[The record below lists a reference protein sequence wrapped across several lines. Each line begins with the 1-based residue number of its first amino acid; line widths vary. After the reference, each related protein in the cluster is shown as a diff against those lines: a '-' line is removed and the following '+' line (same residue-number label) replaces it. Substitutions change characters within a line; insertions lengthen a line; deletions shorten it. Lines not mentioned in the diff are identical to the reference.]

1 MVTSFALAL
10 AQFLYCLKKQL
21 NRFMKKILVPT
32 DLSVIAE
39 RGLTLAVEI
48 AERSEAEIS
57 LVNFTRHPFGK
68 TFTAMGDVNTKI
80 DKEGELFNLQLLH
93 LNKQKLDQL
102 GQKYSEHG
110 VDIQTDIVDEEFK
123 EGIDEY
129 LHRENIDLV
138 VMGTSG
144 EENATETFTGNHT
157 EQVIKISKCPVLSV
171 RDGFQIKDFNKI
183 VLAVNVIKDNE
194 HIHEALDTLADLAA
208 CFDAHIFLVHVR
220 DKATDY
226 SDINLKEYFNE
237 MAEDAG
243 LRNYSVTIYEADDQA
258 NGVIQF
264 AREVKAGLIAVI
276 KNSSDG
282 IFRIFSNH
290 FSDRL
295 VKEVGRPVFTYNLQN
310 A

>member
-1 MVTSFALAL
+1 
-10 AQFLYCLKKQL
+10 
-21 NRFMKKILVPT
+21 MKKILVPT
-32 DLSVIAE
+32 DLSVVAE
-39 RGLTLAVEI
+39 RGLTLAIEI

-57 LVNFTRHPFGK
+57 LVNFMRHPFGK
-68 TFTAMGDVNTKI
+68 TFTAMGEVSSKV

-93 LNKQKLDQL
+93 LNKEKLDAL
-102 GQKYSEHG
+102 GKKYSQHG
-110 VDIQTDIVDEEFK
+110 VDIQTAIVDEEFK
-123 EGIDEY
+123 DGIDEY
-129 LHRENIDLV
+129 LQREDIDLV

-144 EENATETFTGNHT
+144 EESAAEAFTGNHT
-157 EQVIKISKCPVLSV
+157 EQVIKVSKCPVLSV

-183 VLAVNVIKDNE
+183 VLAVNVIKGNE
-194 HIHEALDTLADLAA
+194 HVHEALDTLADLAA
-208 CFDAHIFLVHVR
+208 CFDAHIYLVHVR

-226 SDINLKEYFNE
+226 SNINLKEFFTN
-237 MAEDAG
+237 MAEDVG

-258 NGVIQF
+258 SGVIQF

-276 KNSSDG
+276 KNSTDG

-295 VKEVGRPVFTYNLQN
+295 VKEVGRPVFTFNLQN

>member
-1 MVTSFALAL
+1 
-10 AQFLYCLKKQL
+10 
-21 NRFMKKILVPT
+21 MKKILVPT

-39 RGLTLAVEI
+39 RGLTLALEI

-68 TFTAMGDVNTKI
+68 TFTAMGEVSSKV
-80 DKEGELFNLQLLH
+80 DKEGELYNLQLLH
-93 LNKQKLDQL
+93 LNKQKLDEL
-102 GQKYSEHG
+102 GQKYSQQG
-110 VDIQTDIVDEEFK
+110 VDIETAIVDEEFK
-123 EGIDEY
+123 DGIDEY
-129 LHRENIDLV
+129 LQRENVDLV

-144 EENATETFTGNHT
+144 EENAAEVFTGNHT

-183 VLAVNVIKDNE
+183 VLAVNVIKDNA
-194 HIHEALDTLADLAA
+194 HVHQALDTLADLAA
-208 CFDAHIFLVHVR
+208 CFDAHIYLVHVR

-226 SDINLKEYFNE
+226 SDINLKDFFTN
-237 MAEDAG
+237 MAEAAD

-258 NGVIQF
+258 NGIIQF

-276 KNSSDG
+276 KNSQDG

-295 VKEVGRPVFTYNLQN
+295 VKEVGRPVFTFNLQN
-310 A
+310 V

>member
-1 MVTSFALAL
+1 
-10 AQFLYCLKKQL
+10 
-21 NRFMKKILVPT
+21 MKKILVPT
-32 DLSVIAE
+32 DLSSVAE
-39 RGLTLAVEI
+39 RGLSLAIEI

-68 TFTAMGDVNTKI
+68 TFTAMGEISSKI
-80 DKEGELFNLQLLH
+80 DREGDLYNLKLLQVTKE
-93 LNKQKLDQL
+93 KLDEL
-102 GQKYSEHG
+102 VSRYSDHG
-110 VDIQTDIVDEEFK
+110 VDIQTSIVDEEFK
-123 EGIDEY
+123 DGIDTY
-129 LHRENIDLV
+129 LHKENIDLV

-144 EENATETFTGNHT
+144 EENATEVFTGNHV

-183 VLAVNVIKDNE
+183 VLAVNVIKNNA
-194 HIHEALDTLADLAA
+194 HVNVALNTLADLAA

-220 DKATDY
+220 DGATDY
-226 SDINLKEYFNE
+226 ANVNLQDFFTS
-237 MAEDAG
+237 MAERAG
-243 LRNYSVTIYEADDQA
+243 LRNYSVTIYEAADDQA

-282 IFRIFSNH
+282 IFRIFSSH

-295 VKEVGRPVFTYNLQN
+295 VKEVGRPVFTFNLQN
-310 A
+310 AE

>member
-1 MVTSFALAL
+1 
-10 AQFLYCLKKQL
+10 
-21 NRFMKKILVPT
+21 MKKILVPT

-39 RGLTLAVEI
+39 RGLTLAIEI

-68 TFTAMGDVNTKI
+68 TFTAMGELSSKI
-80 DKEGELFNLQLLH
+80 DREGELFNLQLLQI
-93 LNKQKLDQL
+93 NKQKLDAL
-102 GQKYSEHG
+102 VEKYSDHG
-110 VDIQTDIVDEEFK
+110 VDIQTAIVDEEFK
-123 EGIDEY
+123 DGVDEY

-144 EENATETFTGNHT
+144 EENATEAFTGNHT

-171 RDGFQIKDFNKI
+171 RDGFQITDFNKI
-183 VLAVNVIKDNE
+183 VLAVNVIKDNS
-194 HIHEALDTLADLAA
+194 HVNEALDTLADLAA
-208 CFDAHIFLVHVR
+208 CFDAHIYLVHVR

-226 SDINLKEYFNE
+226 ANINLKEFFTA
-237 MAEDAG
+237 MAEHAG
-243 LRNYSVTIYEADDQA
+243 LKNYSVTIYEADDQA

-276 KNSSDG
+276 KNSTDG
-282 IFRIFSNH
+282 IFRIFSSH

-295 VKEVGRPVFTYNLQN
+295 VKEVGRPVFTFNLQN

>member
-1 MVTSFALAL
+1 M
-10 AQFLYCLKKQL
+10 
-21 NRFMKKILVPT
+21 RKILVPT

-39 RGLTLAVEI
+39 RGLTLAIEI

-68 TFTAMGDVNTKI
+68 TFTAMGEVTSKVDQ
-80 DKEGELFNLQLLH
+80 EGELYNLQLLH
-93 LNKQKLDQL
+93 VTKKKMEDLVA
-102 GQKYSEHG
+102 KYSQHG

-123 EGIDEY
+123 DGIDEY
-129 LHRENIDLV
+129 LHRENIDLI

-144 EENATETFTGNHT
+144 EENATEVFTGNHT

-171 RDGFQIKDFNKI
+171 RDGYQIKDFNKV
-183 VLAVNVIKDNE
+183 VLAVNVIKNNTHVND
-194 HIHEALDTLADLAA
+194 ALNTLADLAA
-208 CFDAHIFLVHVR
+208 CFDAHIYLVHVR
-220 DKATDY
+220 DRAADY
-226 SDINLKEYFNE
+226 PNIDLKDFFIK
-237 MAEDAG
+237 MAERAG
-243 LRNYSVTIYEADDQA
+243 LRNYSVTIHDADDQA
-258 NGVIQF
+258 NGVIEF

-295 VKEVGRPVFTYNLQN
+295 VKEVGRPVFTFNLQN
-310 A
+310 VE

>member
-1 MVTSFALAL
+1 
-10 AQFLYCLKKQL
+10 
-21 NRFMKKILVPT
+21 MKKILVPT

-39 RGLTLAVEI
+39 RGLTLALEI

-57 LVNFTRHPFGK
+57 LVNFTCHPFGK
-68 TFTAMGDVNTKI
+68 TFTAMGEVSSKI
-80 DKEGELFNLQLLH
+80 DKEGELYNLQLLH
-93 LNKQKLDQL
+93 LNKQKLDEL
-102 GQKYSEHG
+102 GQKYSQDG
-110 VDIQTDIVDEEFK
+110 VDIETAIVDEEFK
-123 EGIDEY
+123 DGIDEY
-129 LHRENIDLV
+129 LQRENVDLV

-144 EENATETFTGNHT
+144 EENAAEVFTGNHT

-171 RDGFQIKDFNKI
+171 RDGFQINDFNKI
-183 VLAVNVIKDNE
+183 VLAVNVIKDNA
-194 HIHEALDTLADLAA
+194 HVHQALDTLADLAA
-208 CFDAHIFLVHVR
+208 CFDAHIYLVHVR

-226 SDINLKEYFNE
+226 SDINLKEFFTN
-237 MAEDAG
+237 MAEAAD

-258 NGVIQF
+258 NGIIQF

-276 KNSSDG
+276 KNSQDG

-295 VKEVGRPVFTYNLQN
+295 VKEVRRPVFTFNLQN

>member
-1 MVTSFALAL
+1 
-10 AQFLYCLKKQL
+10 
-21 NRFMKKILVPT
+21 MKKILVPT
-32 DLSVIAE
+32 DLSVVAE
-39 RGLTLAVEI
+39 RGLTLAIEI

-57 LVNFTRHPFGK
+57 LVNFMRHPFGK
-68 TFTAMGDVNTKI
+68 TFTAMGEVSSKV

-93 LNKQKLDQL
+93 LNKEKLDAL
-102 GQKYSEHG
+102 GKKYSQHG
-110 VDIQTDIVDEEFK
+110 VDIQTAIVDEEFK
-123 EGIDEY
+123 DGIDEY
-129 LHRENIDLV
+129 LQRENIDLV

-144 EENATETFTGNHT
+144 EESAAEAFTGNHT

-183 VLAVNVIKDNE
+183 VLAVNVIKGNE
-194 HIHEALDTLADLAA
+194 HVHEALDTLADLAA
-208 CFDAHIFLVHVR
+208 CFDAHIYLVHVR

-226 SDINLKEYFNE
+226 SNINLKQFFTN
-237 MAEDAG
+237 MAEDVG

-258 NGVIQF
+258 SGVIQF

-276 KNSSDG
+276 KNSTDG

-295 VKEVGRPVFTYNLQN
+295 VKEVGRPVFTFNLQN